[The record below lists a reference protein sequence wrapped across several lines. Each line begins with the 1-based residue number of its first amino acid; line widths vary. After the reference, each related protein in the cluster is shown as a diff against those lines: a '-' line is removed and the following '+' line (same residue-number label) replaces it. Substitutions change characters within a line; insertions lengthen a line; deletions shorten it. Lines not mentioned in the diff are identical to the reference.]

1 MSIVHLQSAIHHR
14 LVVKDIDADKSTWP
28 LFGTPTA
35 IRKKRLFGQLEV
47 VVVIV
52 RLHDQGVLAHFN
64 VKDLKH
70 RKKNANRINKFA
82 FEITCN
88 EDNFD
93 EHILP
98 LNIESIRD
106 IAALR
111 NMWSDYSMSP
121 AVLRKSPTMGM
132 TSVLYR
138 EEEALFC
145 AYAVASLDVY
155 QDTNGYLRDSIHI
168 ACHYRH

>member
-1 MSIVHLQSAIHHR
+1 
-14 LVVKDIDADKSTWP
+14 
-28 LFGTPTA
+28 
-35 IRKKRLFGQLEV
+35 
-47 VVVIV
+47 
-52 RLHDQGVLAHFN
+52 
-64 VKDLKH
+64 
-70 RKKNANRINKFA
+70 
-82 FEITCN
+82 
-88 EDNFD
+88 
-93 EHILP
+93 
-98 LNIESIRD
+98 
-106 IAALR
+106 
-111 NMWSDYSMSP
+111 MWSDYSMSP